1 MNQNAISRINSREI
15 LLYLILKHGRPDDRP
30 LGRSAVMAI
39 ALREVRSRELWQSIP
54 LDLAMSVMAIL
65 LAAGLK
71 FFGWIL

>member
-1 MNQNAISRINSREI
+1 
-15 LLYLILKHGRPDDRP
+15 
-30 LGRSAVMAI
+30 MAI